1 MRAVVSIL
9 LVLILSSCGARK
21 PRLVSTDRVIKDSVI
36 VTKRYETY
44 YDTVSIA
51 ADSVKLT
58 TPIEKLNETPITL
71 TSPSGRS
78 RVSLSRKGNQITGT
92 SHCNELEELVAMQRE
107 IIDSQRFRIDE
118 LKEVKEVT
126 VDKVPFLYQ
135 VGMIISLVS
144 NFLLLIAV
152 VFLLFKSNIKR
163 PFL

>member
-1 MRAVVSIL
+1 
-9 LVLILSSCGARK
+9 
-21 PRLVSTDRVIKDSVI
+21 
-36 VTKRYETY
+36 
-44 YDTVSIA
+44 
-51 ADSVKLT
+51 
-58 TPIEKLNETPITL
+58 
-71 TSPSGRS
+71 
-78 RVSLSRKGNQITGT
+78 
-92 SHCNELEELVAMQRE
+92 MQRE